1 MITKVSLSAAAVLL
15 VAQAAN
21 AQQVFSGYDVIYDKF
36 QFADWTLEA
45 NQDRITDNV
54 WITRANLKGI
64 FNIAQSAAYIGS
76 GITGNSPLDTEWAFG
91 NAVDYGSLTFTTW
104 AVAGDGAPGA
114 NLVGQD
120 MVVHLITDDMYFDIR
135 LTNWGVGGGGGGR
148 VRYER
153 ADIPAPATP
162 ALLGLGAL
170 ICTRRRR

>member
-1 MITKVSLSAAAVLL
+1 MLSAATVIA
-15 VAQAAN
+15 VAQAAG
-21 AQQVFSGYDVIYDKF
+21 AQQFFEGYDVVYDKAP
-36 QFADWTLEA
+36 FADWMLEA

-54 WITRANLKGI
+54 WITRADTKGI
-64 FNIAQSAAYIGS
+64 FNIAQEASYTGS
-76 GITGNSPLDTEWAFG
+76 GTVGNSPLDTEWAFG
-91 NAVDYGSLTFTTW
+91 NAVNFVSLTFTTW
-104 AVAGDGAPGA
+104 AVAAGGNPGF

-135 LTNWGVGGGGGGR
+135 FTNWGGGDGGGGR

-153 ADIPAPATP
+153 AAIPAPATP